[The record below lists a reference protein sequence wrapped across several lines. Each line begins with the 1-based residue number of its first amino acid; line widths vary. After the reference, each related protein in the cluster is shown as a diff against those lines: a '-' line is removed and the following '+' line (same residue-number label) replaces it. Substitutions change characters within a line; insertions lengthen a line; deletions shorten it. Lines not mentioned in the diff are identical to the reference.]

1 MVTTETREI
10 EIFNPYDDMG
20 VDALVEFDVH
30 RDSRN
35 VLDGVEVNSII
46 YNNMMIHEYLSES
59 YISRIE
65 DKLYHDLLEEE

>member
-10 EIFNPYDDMG
+10 EIWNPYEDMG

-35 VLDGVEVNSII
+35 VLDGVEVNSIT
-46 YNNMMIHEYLSES
+46 YNGMMIHEYLSES

-65 DKLYHDLLEEE
+65 DKLYRDLLEEE